1 MAVVAVAVLVVQ
13 AGIARLRR
21 KTIRK
26 TVSSGVT
33 RRRDVSRGKPAEFS
47 RVLRVFAERRLPAFI
62 SAAASSASLRFG
74 LHLPQHSLSLS
85 LSRVELA
92 WRRKARNARTGAIR
106 INLCFQR
113 SHKEDII
120 TSLPAV
126 TVHLR
131 RIPSPSR
138 MRRVSEESRRG
149 VSHAVYDGL

>member
-85 LSRVELA
+85 LSLARRTRVAAESA
-92 WRRKARNARTGAIR
+92 KRADRRDT
-106 INLCFQR
+106 
-113 SHKEDII
+113 D
-120 TSLPAV
+120 
-126 TVHLR
+126 
-131 RIPSPSR
+131 
-138 MRRVSEESRRG
+138 
-149 VSHAVYDGL
+149 

>member
-85 LSRVELA
+85 LSLSRASNSRGGGKRETRGPARYGLTSVF
-92 WRRKARNARTGAIR
+92 RGRTRKI
-106 INLCFQR
+106 L
-113 SHKEDII
+113 SPL
-120 TSLPAV
+120 SPP
-126 TVHLR
+126 LR
-131 RIPSPSR
+131 CIYAEFLRHR
-138 MRRVSEESRRG
+138 
-149 VSHAVYDGL
+149 A